1 MSSPASSPLRTSRH
15 TTDSGI
21 VYRRTTFLSIPP
33 AEFPD
38 LDITNTTPNTSNPF
52 NVFQERLVVA
62 TIGLPARG
70 KSYISDSIV
79 RFLRFGGCPARLFN
93 VGKLRRSEGLEGV
106 DAGFFDPK
114 NASAAAHRESMAM
127 QCLDELLAWMPKTGC
142 AVGILD
148 ATNTT
153 VERRRK
159 LIDRCRH
166 EAAAD
171 PCLRL
176 VFIESVVNDAVLL
189 EQNYRMKLENDDYR
203 GSDAERAAADFRDRV
218 RKYESVY
225 ETLTDAEEGPG
236 SPLHYIKLVD
246 ARQLV
251 AHNIRGYLGRKVV
264 GLLGNIHLSARTI
277 WIVLGGQTV
286 NDDKGVIGGD
296 PELSAEGESYLDG
309 ACQIL
314 TSLVAASETKEE
326 TLFVLTGT
334 SKRYNDAVNR
344 LHAALDAAVSS
355 GADVPSDRP
364 TLTLAAANDLC
375 EGLMDLT
382 SKAEW
387 ESRFPDEAAARS
399 TDRLNY
405 RYPGAGG
412 ESYQDL
418 VARVS
423 GIVCILE
430 QSAGDSVVFC
440 DRAVFRSI
448 RGYFLGNPIEEIP
461 FLDIQPGIL
470 ELKRTSRGFKSSHY
484 NVDVGLA
491 TTKAG
496 PGTKLY

>member
-1 MSSPASSPLRTSRH
+1 MSSPLRTSG
-15 TTDSGI
+15 GI
-21 VYRRTTFLSIPP
+21 RYRRTSYAPFSSDG
-33 AEFPD
+33 FND
-38 LDITNTTPNTSNPF
+38 LNTTNTTSNTSNPF
-52 NVFQERLVVA
+52 NVFQERIVVA

-70 KSYISDSIV
+70 KSYISASIV
-79 RFLRFGGCPARLFN
+79 RYLRFRGCPARLFN
-93 VGKLRRSEGLEGV
+93 VGKLRRSEGLEGI

-114 NASAAAHRESMAM
+114 NESAAAHRESMAM

-203 GSDAERAAADFRDRV
+203 GGDAERAAADFRERV

-225 ETLTDAEEGPG
+225 ETLTDAEEGPD

-251 AHNIRGYLGRKVV
+251 AHDIRGYLGRKVV
-264 GLLGNIHLSARTI
+264 GLLGSIHLSPRTI

-296 PELSAEGESYLDG
+296 PELSAKGKSYLDG

-314 TSLVAASETKEE
+314 TSLVAASETKDE
-326 TLFVLTGT
+326 TLFMLTGT
-334 SKRYNDAVNR
+334 SKRYNAAVSR
-344 LHAALDAAVSS
+344 LHTALDAAVTT
-355 GADVPSDRP
+355 GADVPSNRP

-375 EGLMDLT
+375 EGLMDST

-387 ESRFPDEAAARS
+387 ESRFPDEAAARFA
-399 TDRLNY
+399 DRLNY
-405 RYPGAGG
+405 RYPGVGG

-418 VARVS
+418 VARCND
-423 GIVCILE
+423 IVCILE

-440 DRAVFRSI
+440 DRAVFRSL

-470 ELKRTSRGFKSSHY
+470 ELKRSSQGFKSSHY
-484 NVDVGLA
+484 TVDVGLA

-496 PGTKLY
+496 PGSKLN